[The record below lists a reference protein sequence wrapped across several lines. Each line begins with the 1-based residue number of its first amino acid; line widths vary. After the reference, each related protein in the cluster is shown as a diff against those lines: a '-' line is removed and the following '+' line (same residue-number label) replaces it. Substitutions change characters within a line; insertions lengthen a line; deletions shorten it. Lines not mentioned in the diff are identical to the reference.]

1 MLIAEVVAATAAEV
15 GVGISMFAEERV
27 QISTLPALLL
37 KKMADRRNCGYQKE
51 RNKKV
56 GGGSEERWRALQE

>member
-37 KKMADRRNCGYQKE
+37 E
-51 RNKKV
+51 
-56 GGGSEERWRALQE
+56 